1 MDQQSML
8 TALLREEYGSQ
19 VLSIEPLHRHADED
33 GGVYRVHL
41 HSSTSGILRTLRR
54 SNVTTTL
61 LKQATILEYLARC
74 GYPAPQAVPTLN
86 RKPVSTYQDWSG
98 LLTTFVEGTC
108 ADFSYQNLT
117 LLGAALGR
125 LHKLS
130 EHVMMGTVA
139 SAIQT
144 LPGSRFQL
152 SSAIPYALGQLLPE
166 AHRVPMEIWSLYS
179 GLINTLHRIQQTM
192 HLPITLVHADSQL
205 HQAICT
211 TDGEMVLTNWGS
223 AGMGAAI
230 LDVSYLLLI
239 SQMEKPELPFIPP
252 NEQAIA
258 AVVRGYCQQRT
269 LTAHE
274 HTVLPDA
281 VRFGIALQAARDLP
295 TILHGQWRESA
306 SLKTLQA
313 CYEVSTD
320 IASLAIQC
328 FEQELT
334 HSS

>member
-1 MDQQSML
+1 MDQQSVL

-19 VLSIEPLHRHADED
+19 VVSIHPLHRHTDED
-33 GGVYRVHL
+33 RGVYRVQSN
-41 HSSTSGILRTLRR
+41 SSVSGVLWAFRQ
-54 SNVTTTL
+54 SNVPTTL

-74 GYPAPQAVPTLN
+74 GYPAPRAIPTLA
-86 RKPVSTYQDWSG
+86 RKPVSTYQGWSG
-98 LLTTFVEGTC
+98 LFTTFVEGAC

-117 LLGAALGR
+117 ALGAALGR

-144 LPGSRFQL
+144 LPGSRIQL

-166 AHRVPMEIWSLYS
+166 AHRVPMELWSLYS
-179 GLINTLHRIQQTM
+179 GLISTLHRIQQTVN
-192 HLPITLVHADSQL
+192 LPITLVHANSQP
-205 HQAICT
+205 HHAICT
-211 TDGEMVLTNWGS
+211 IEGEMVLTNWGS

-230 LDVSYLLLI
+230 LDVSYLLLA
-239 SQMEKPELPFIPP
+239 SQLEKPELPSIPP

-258 AVVRGYCQQRT
+258 AVARGYCQQRT

-274 HTVLPDA
+274 RTVLPDA
-281 VRFGIALQAARDLP
+281 VRFGIALHAAQQLP
-295 TILHGQWRESA
+295 AILQGQWRESTR
-306 SLKTLQA
+306 LKTLQA
-313 CYEVSTD
+313 CYDVSAD
-320 IASLAIQC
+320 IASLAIRC
-328 FEQELT
+328 FEQEPT